1 MLPHTVVAGD
11 LVDATVDYS
20 LESWDERQGL
30 PPGRIWTIAQDSA
43 GYLWLGTENG
53 LVRFDGIRF
62 TRWTDIGEE
71 AVVFAL
77 SSARDGSLWVG
88 LAEGGVV
95 RIIEERLERYGRSA
109 GIGEGPVQF
118 LFEDRQG
125 VLWAGDRAGVYRFA
139 GSSWERLDLRSGIP
153 AGSAVDAHEDRA
165 GNLWISTNRG
175 IYRRAPGELTF
186 RNTHNERPLDFSE
199 DSAGIIW
206 TTDPRRG
213 FSKVGGPGNAD
224 PVPFGSGAV
233 IVHDRY
239 GTMWVGTQG
248 QGLWRTRYS
257 DTAAPG
263 LELITVAEGLSSNVV
278 RSLFEDRDGN
288 VWVGTESALHR
299 FTRRKAKSLT
309 DIGFTWATER
319 GGDNQLWIATADGL
333 VEVAG
338 PTRRRYGV
346 QDGLPSGF
354 VRALTTDIHG
364 NLWLATD
371 RGLARRR
378 DNGRFETLP
387 IAERL
392 PSIIS
397 IAADSRGRLWV
408 CDRQRGAFLW
418 ADGRLTP
425 VVPPV
430 GVPNGVAQFVLV
442 DREDRVW
449 IGYPGVVIAVQSP
462 DGSVQLRTL
471 GSAIGSIVTAA
482 YEAQNGAIWIG
493 GIRGLGRIIG
503 DTVEAVAEPD
513 VLPGY
518 GVFSI
523 TEDLEG
529 SMWLGISSGVLRL
542 SVSDFERAAREPQSP
557 LRYRLF
563 DASDGIVGVPVRVAF
578 PGAARLDDGT
588 LWLTTSRGIAVLSPR
603 DMDNNQSSP
612 VVRIESVHANDRA
625 VSLVPDASL
634 LPGTSTLRV
643 VFTAPN
649 LTSPM
654 QERFRYRL
662 VGVDTQWIDAGVR
675 REAFYANLRS
685 GSYRFEV
692 GRLTSDP
699 APDTSFAAWN
709 FSIRPNFY
717 ETWWFTA
724 VCLLLALFLA
734 WVAWQLRLRQLRQ
747 QFVLV
752 FAERARMSR
761 EIHDTVVQELLGI
774 SLHFDELAASL
785 GAASKPFEGQISRLK
800 RFLEVAI
807 VEAREVVWELRSPSV
822 EQSTLPRMIREAG
835 ERAFVRQ
842 PVSVDFTLIGT
853 PRHSDTV
860 IERHLFRIAQEALWN
875 ASRYAE
881 ATHVAVALEYRE
893 EAIRLDIRDNGRG
906 LPFGDNEPENVGH
919 YGFAI
924 MRERAE
930 QMSGRFSVESAPN
943 RGTRIEVE
951 VPTSPL

>member
-1 MLPHTVVAGD
+1 
-11 LVDATVDYS
+11 
-20 LESWDERQGL
+20 
-30 PPGRIWTIAQDSA
+30 
-43 GYLWLGTENG
+43 
-53 LVRFDGIRF
+53 
-62 TRWTDIGEE
+62 
-71 AVVFAL
+71 
-77 SSARDGSLWVG
+77 
-88 LAEGGVV
+88 
-95 RIIEERLERYGRSA
+95 
-109 GIGEGPVQF
+109 
-118 LFEDRQG
+118 
-125 VLWAGDRAGVYRFA
+125 
-139 GSSWERLDLRSGIP
+139 
-153 AGSAVDAHEDRA
+153 
-165 GNLWISTNRG
+165 
-175 IYRRAPGELTF
+175 
-186 RNTHNERPLDFSE
+186 
-199 DSAGIIW
+199 
-206 TTDPRRG
+206 
-213 FSKVGGPGNAD
+213 
-224 PVPFGSGAV
+224 
-233 IVHDRY
+233 
-239 GTMWVGTQG
+239 
-248 QGLWRTRYS
+248 
-257 DTAAPG
+257 
-263 LELITVAEGLSSNVV
+263 
-278 RSLFEDRDGN
+278 
-288 VWVGTESALHR
+288 
-299 FTRRKAKSLT
+299 
-309 DIGFTWATER
+309 
-319 GGDNQLWIATADGL
+319 
-333 VEVAG
+333 
-338 PTRRRYGV
+338 
-346 QDGLPSGF
+346 
-354 VRALTTDIHG
+354 
-364 NLWLATD
+364 
-371 RGLARRR
+371 
-378 DNGRFETLP
+378 
-387 IAERL
+387 
-392 PSIIS
+392 
-397 IAADSRGRLWV
+397 
-408 CDRQRGAFLW
+408 
-418 ADGRLTP
+418 
-425 VVPPV
+425 
-430 GVPNGVAQFVLV
+430 
-442 DREDRVW
+442 
-449 IGYPGVVIAVQSP
+449 
-462 DGSVQLRTL
+462 
-471 GSAIGSIVTAA
+471 
-482 YEAQNGAIWIG
+482 
-493 GIRGLGRIIG
+493 
-503 DTVEAVAEPD
+503 
-513 VLPGY
+513 
-518 GVFSI
+518 
-523 TEDLEG
+523 
-529 SMWLGISSGVLRL
+529 
-542 SVSDFERAAREPQSP
+542 
-557 LRYRLF
+557 
-563 DASDGIVGVPVRVAF
+563 VPVRVAF

-625 VSLVPDASL
+625 VSVVPDASL

-649 LTSPM
+649 LISPM

-699 APDTSFAAWN
+699 APDTSFAAWS

-724 VCLLLALFLA
+724 VCLLLAIFLA

-881 ATHVAVALEYRE
+881 ATQVAVALEYRE
-893 EAIRLDIRDNGRG
+893 ETIRLDIRDNGRG